1 MILKTVLSIM
11 VLISCA
17 YFGHLLKMKSD
28 MHLNDLNNLLL
39 CLQVLETEIRYSM
52 NDIPDAAI
60 RVSKIASG
68 INKKIFE
75 LFAENI
81 NKFSDVPLSEIWTNT
96 VNKICTDSIYGKND
110 IDALNTFG
118 YVLGSGDLDTQ
129 LKNIEIFRVKTEN
142 CINDL
147 KNEKD
152 KKDPIYSKLFFYLG
166 ILAVIIVV

>member
-39 CLQVLETEIRYSM
+39 CLQMLETEIRYSM

-60 RVSKIASG
+60 RVSKISSG

-75 LFAENI
+75 LFE
-81 NKFSDVPLSEIWTNT
+81 
-96 VNKICTDSIYGKND
+96 
-110 IDALNTFG
+110 
-118 YVLGSGDLDTQ
+118 
-129 LKNIEIFRVKTEN
+129 
-142 CINDL
+142 
-147 KNEKD
+147 
-152 KKDPIYSKLFFYLG
+152 
-166 ILAVIIVV
+166 